1 MHRRIFALIAVLGI
15 APQAAPGQADVTLSN
30 DTRILVHGELT
41 RSHARSNHGH
51 HDGGYHQHYFY
62 SGISGDSVWITT
74 VAAPPQPSRVA
85 VAIFAPGGSTF
96 LADDGGRF
104 VDPLNEGRPSWYASV
119 ESRLPSTGQY
129 VICVHSHDGAST
141 GSYALS
147 VSTYG
152 SNITSGPASSPP
164 TASSGYPFAARATTL
179 YHLQRGS
186 FQPEDALTPD
196 GKYYDTWLH
205 EPRETRR
212 SAIHVQS
219 DAVDTELE
227 LYAVGGLE
235 RGDIRLIAR
244 DDDSGAGTSACVEMT
259 LNAGTTYLLVAR
271 AKYPNA
277 TGSYRAQITYPS
289 VRACGD

>member
-1 MHRRIFALIAVLGI
+1 MALSRTLVTIAILGI
-15 APQAAPGQADVTLSN
+15 ATQAASGQADVTLPN
-30 DTRILVHGELT
+30 DTRIYAHGELT

-51 HDGGYHQHYFY
+51 YDGSYHQHYFY

-74 VAAPPQPSRVA
+74 VAAPPQPLRVA
-85 VAIFAPGGSTF
+85 VAVFAPGGSTF

-104 VDPLNEGRPSWYASV
+104 VDPLNEGQPSWYASV

-141 GSYALS
+141 GSFALS

-152 SNITSGPASSPP
+152 ASPRAPSPSMTTSSRYPLAARP
-164 TASSGYPFAARATTL
+164 TAL
-179 YHLQRGS
+179 YHLQRGR
-186 FQPEDALTPD
+186 FEAGDALTPD
-196 GKYYDTWLH
+196 GKYYDTWLY
-205 EPRETRR
+205 EADENRR
-212 SAIHVQS
+212 HAIHVQS

-227 LYAVGGLE
+227 LYAVNVLA
-235 RGDIRLIAR
+235 RGDITLVAR
-244 DDDSGAGTSACVEMT
+244 DDDSGAGASACVDMT
-259 LNAGTTYLLVAR
+259 LIPGVTYLLVAR

-289 VRACGD
+289 VRACGE